1 LEEADITEA
10 YDGLTNSVGIVGRN
24 PVRVDYV
31 ATYDIKGGDP
41 LYVDRDYNRYMQ
53 KNYADPIIDSR
64 YRSYQRD
71 EIYRFGIVFYNDK
84 FIPSPVLWIGDIR
97 FPDL

>member
-1 LEEADITEA
+1 
-10 YDGLTNSVGIVGRN
+10 
-24 PVRVDYV
+24 
-31 ATYDIKGGDP
+31 
-41 LYVDRDYNRYMQ
+41 MQ